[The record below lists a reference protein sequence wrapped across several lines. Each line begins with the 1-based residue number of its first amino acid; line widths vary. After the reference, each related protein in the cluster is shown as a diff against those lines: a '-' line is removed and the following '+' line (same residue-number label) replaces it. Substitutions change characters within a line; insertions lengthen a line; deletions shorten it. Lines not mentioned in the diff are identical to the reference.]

1 MVPEK
6 TAKSYPVNMPALVT
20 EAWTEFRDAV
30 VLQEKDGKGG
40 WRDITGAEALEDVRA
55 IAKGLIS
62 EGLKPGERVGI
73 MARTR
78 LEWTYLDFAIL
89 FANGIPVPI
98 YDTSSA
104 DQVDW
109 ITSDSDIRLVFVE
122 TKENLGL
129 VSEVAQGQSPIT
141 DIRCIDTGAVED
153 LIKVGKGLPDT
164 DLDKRSKAAKP
175 DDVSTIIYTSGTT
188 GRPKG
193 VMLSHFNM
201 CRQAV
206 GVREE
211 LHEVLEGGSTL
222 QFMTLAHIFARLIQ
236 TACIYSGTVIGYCP
250 DSREIGADMTTFHP
264 TLLVAVPRVF
274 EKVYNGAEQKAMAG
288 GKVKIFRWAAKQAID
303 YSKALDAPEGP
314 SRGLKFRY
322 KVSDHLV
329 LSKIRHATGGRLKWA
344 VSGGAPLGERLAH
357 FFRGLGL
364 IVLEGYGLTETTAA
378 SHVNRPNKNRIGTV
392 GIPLPGLE
400 AKIAPDG
407 EILLK
412 GDIVFSGYY
421 RNDAATKDA
430 IRKGWFHTGDIGE
443 LDADGFLKITGRK
456 KDLIVTAGGK
466 NVAPAVLEDRLR
478 SHPLISQCVAIGD
491 ARPFIGMLITL
502 DEEALPGWLKAHDL
516 EEMTVAEAA
525 AHPAVK
531 ATLDKAIERTNQAV
545 SRAESIR
552 KYRILFTDFT
562 VLNGYLTPSLKVK
575 RARVIEDFASDIAA
589 LYIDDRTPI
598 EEI

>member
-1 MVPEK
+1 MGPAK
-6 TAKSYPVNMPALVT
+6 TTKPYPVNMPALVT
-20 EAWTEFRDAV
+20 EAWTEFADAI

-40 WRDITGAEALEDVRA
+40 WRDIAGAKALEDVRA
-55 IAKGLIS
+55 IAKGLIAG
-62 EGLKPGERVGI
+62 GLKPGERVGI

-98 YDTSSA
+98 YDTSS
-104 DQVDW
+104 DEQVDW
-109 ITSDSDIRLVFVE
+109 ITSDADIRLVFVE
-122 TKENLGL
+122 TKEHLFL
-129 VSEVAQGQSPIT
+129 VSEVAKGQSPIS
-141 DIRCIDTGAVED
+141 DIRCIDNGAVED
-153 LIKVGKGLPDT
+153 LIKAGAAVSDAE
-164 DLDKRSKAAKP
+164 LDKRATAAKP
-175 DDVSTIIYTSGTT
+175 GDVSTIIYTSGTT

-206 GVREE
+206 GVRIE
-211 LHEVLEGGSTL
+211 LHEVLEGGRTL

-236 TACIYSGTVIGYCP
+236 TACIFSGTVIGYCP
-250 DSREIGADMTTFHP
+250 DSRELASDMATFHP

-274 EKVYNGAEQKAMAG
+274 EKVYNGAEQKATAG
-288 GKVKIFRWAAKQAID
+288 GKVKIFRWAAKQAIE
-303 YSKALDAPEGP
+303 YSKALDTTEGP
-314 SRGLKFRY
+314 SRGLRFRHG
-322 KVSDHLV
+322 VADHLV
-329 LSKIRHATGGRLKWA
+329 LEKIRHATGGSLKWA

-357 FFRGLGL
+357 FYRGLGL

-400 AKIAPDG
+400 FKIAPDG

-421 RNDAATKDA
+421 QNDAATKDA
-430 IRKGWFHTGDIGE
+430 IRKGWFHSGDIGE
-443 LDADGFLKITGRK
+443 VDADGFLRITGRK

-516 EEMTVAEAA
+516 EEMTVENAA

-531 ATLDKAIERTNQAV
+531 ASLERAIERTNKAV

-552 KYRILFTDFT
+552 KHRILLTDFT

-575 RARVIEDFASDIAA
+575 RARVLEDFESDIAA

>member
-1 MVPEK
+1 MGPKK
-6 TAKSYPVNMPALVT
+6 TVTSCPVNMPALVT
-20 EAWTEFRDAV
+20 QAWTEFADAV
-30 VLQEKDGKGG
+30 VLQESDGKGS

-55 IAKGLIS
+55 IAKGLIA
-62 EGLKPGERVGI
+62 EGLKPGDRVGI

-78 LEWTYLDFAIL
+78 FEWTYLDFAIL
-89 FANGIPVPI
+89 FAHGIPVPI
-98 YDTSSA
+98 YDTSSGE
-104 DQVDW
+104 QVDW

-122 TKENLGL
+122 TREHLAI
-129 VSEVAQGQSPIT
+129 VRDISHGQSPVS
-141 DIRCIDTGAVED
+141 DIRCIDEGAVEA
-153 LIKVGKGLPDT
+153 LAKAGKGVT
-164 DLDKRSKAAKP
+164 DAELDKRAAAAKP

-211 LHEVLEGGSTL
+211 LHEVLEGGNTL
-222 QFMTLAHIFARLIQ
+222 QFMTLAHIFARIIQ

-250 DSREIGADMTTFHP
+250 DSLKLAGEMATFHP
-264 TLLVAVPRVF
+264 TLLVSVPRVF
-274 EKVYNGAEQKAMAG
+274 EKVYNGAEQKATAG
-288 GKVKIFRWAAKQAID
+288 GKLKIFRWAAKQAID
-303 YSKALDAPEGP
+303 YSKALDTPEGP
-314 SRGLKFRY
+314 SKGLRFRHGLA
-322 KVSDHLV
+322 DRLV
-329 LSKIRHATGGRLKWA
+329 LKHIRHAMGGRVKWA

-357 FFRGLGL
+357 FYRGLGL

-392 GIPLPGLE
+392 GVPLPGLE
-400 AKIAPDG
+400 SKIAPDG

-421 RNDAATKDA
+421 RNEKATKDA
-430 IRKGWFHTGDIGE
+430 IQKGWFHTGDIGAV
-443 LDADGFLKITGRK
+443 DADGFLMITGRK

-478 SHPLISQCVAIGD
+478 AHPLISQCVAIGD
-491 ARPFIGMLITL
+491 AQPFIGVLITL
-502 DEEALPGWLKAHDL
+502 DQEALPGWLKAHDM
-516 EEMTVAEAA
+516 EEMTVEEAA

-531 ATLDKAIERTNQAV
+531 AELEKAIERTNRAV

-562 VLNGYLTPSLKVK
+562 ILNDYLTPSLKVK
-575 RARVIEDFASDIAA
+575 RSRVLKDFASDIEA
-589 LYIDDRTPI
+589 LYIDDRSSI
-598 EEI
+598 